1 MALQKIVDDMRT
13 TVALDATK
21 LAGAVPSGSLGNAP
35 DPDLT
40 PIRSDIA
47 ILALKESAI
56 ENRVAYGTNDT
67 FIDHFQDSTGVNAA
81 TSGVLKGLTDTAV
94 NASEYVSSI
103 SSATVKNQWT
113 IEGFFHANET
123 NANFMLFDL
132 RNNAATKGLSIYNNA
147 NKTMTI
153 SIGNGSA
160 MQNWTWSNAANAVW
174 DPNQWQR
181 WAVTRGS
188 NKDIS
193 MYITQTDSAGNLVHR
208 LTVTTA
214 QYGTITQPEVGQ
226 DKVYFGGTYNNSG
239 SPGGSYYMNGY
250 VDEQALSQGIARITG
265 TSAGYSRSAEIVAD
279 SYTRLLLHHNNNNT
293 DSSSYGRTAYRG
305 TTEAYTATGFHSS
318 SHSFNMTSGQY
329 VEYRDGPSMFSVADM
344 IDESTANA
352 TGSVVST
359 VQTAASSVSEVSG
372 VYLYEDADGNSTPGT
387 QLKIYFTSN
396 NGVNYY
402 EADSYTA
409 AGTFSGNIKMVKLG
423 KTTMTVAGTQ
433 VAMKAVWA
441 SQVTDSMVQRLHG
454 WAVNY

>member
-13 TVALDATK
+13 TTGLDATK
-21 LAGAVPSGSLGNAP
+21 LSGAVPTGSLGNAP

-56 ENRVAYGTNDT
+56 ENRVAYGSNNT
-67 FIDHFQDSTGVNAA
+67 FVDHFQDSTGVNAA

-103 SSATVKNQWT
+103 SSATVVNDWT
-113 IEGFFHANET
+113 IEFY
-123 NANFMLFDL
+123 ANFHSQKNVMLFDL
-132 RNNAATKGLSIYNNA
+132 SNNAGNKGVRIMNNA
-147 NKTMTI
+147 GMSMTI
-153 SIGNGSA
+153 WVNGSTA
-160 MQNWTWSNAANAVW
+160 FTVSNAAGQYWDANA
-174 DPNQWQR
+174 WQKFALIR
-181 WAVTRGS
+181 DSSRNLRLYQRQGSPDLAMRGENTS
-188 NKDIS
+188 
-193 MYITQTDSAGNLVHR
+193 GLVI
-208 LTVTTA
+208 L
-214 QYGTITQPEVGQ
+214 QPESGQ
-226 DKVYFGGTYNNSG
+226 DRPYIGGTYNSSG
-239 SPGGSYYMNGY
+239 SAGSGYYYSHTTGNGMGY
-250 VDEQALSQGIARITG
+250 MDEWRISTVARHTG
-265 TSAGYSRSAEIVAD
+265 TGNYTHPSGNYASD
-279 SYTRLLLHHNNNNT
+279 SDTLLLAHFDGNNN
-293 DSSSYGRTAYRG
+293 DSSSNNLTLTQQGSVSHVTSPANRG
-305 TTEAYTATGFHSS
+305 THVLTLGNMHYMRMPDG
-318 SHSFNMTSGQY
+318 SFN
-329 VEYRDGPSMFSVADM
+329 VADE
-344 IDESTANA
+344 ITETTANA

-441 SQVTDSMVQRLHG
+441 SQVADSMVQRLHG

>member
-1 MALQKIVDDMRT
+1 MALQKVKDSMRT
-13 TVALDATK
+13 TTGLDATK
-21 LAGAVPSGSLGNAP
+21 LSGAVPTGSLGNAP

-103 SSATVKNQWT
+103 SSATVVNDWT
-113 IEGFFHANET
+113 IEWY
-123 NANFMLFDL
+123 ANFHSQKNVMMFDL
-132 RNNAATKGLSIYNNA
+132 SNNAGSKGVRIMNNAGMTMVVWVNGITAITVNNAAGQY
-147 NKTMTI
+147 
-153 SIGNGSA
+153 
-160 MQNWTWSNAANAVW
+160 WDANA
-174 DPNQWQR
+174 WQKFALIR
-181 WAVTRGS
+181 DTDKNLRLYQRQGTADLIMRGENTS
-188 NKDIS
+188 EIV
-193 MYITQTDSAGNLVHR
+193 IL
-208 LTVTTA
+208 
-214 QYGTITQPEVGQ
+214 QPESGQ
-226 DKVYFGGTYNNSG
+226 DRPYIGGTYNNGG
-239 SPGGSYYMNGY
+239 SPGGSYYYSHTTGSGTGY
-250 VDEQALSQGIARITG
+250 MDEWRISSVARHTG
-265 TSAGYSRSAEIVAD
+265 TSNYAQTSGEHVNDPDTVA
-279 SYTRLLLHHNNNNT
+279 LAHFENNLT
-293 DSSSYGRTAYRG
+293 DSSSNTHTITGSGTGFSGTAARGSYGCEIGDGDYVYLPNGSFNVADEI
-305 TTEAYTATGFHSS
+305 TEA
-318 SHSFNMTSGQY
+318 
-329 VEYRDGPSMFSVADM
+329 
-344 IDESTANA
+344 TANA
-352 TGSVVST
+352 TGSIVST